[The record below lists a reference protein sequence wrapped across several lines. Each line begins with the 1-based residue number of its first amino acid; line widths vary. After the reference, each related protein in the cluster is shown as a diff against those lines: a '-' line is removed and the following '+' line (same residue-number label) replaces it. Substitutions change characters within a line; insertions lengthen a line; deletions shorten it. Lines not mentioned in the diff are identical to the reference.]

1 MKILLRLC
9 ILAVFNLSM
18 VYSMAQVT
26 VSGTVKDGSTN
37 ETLIGATVL
46 VKGTALGTVTDI
58 DGKYSIQV
66 PSTPT
71 TLVFSFIGYESV
83 TKEVTSASSS
93 MDVTLNLSSNSL
105 DEVIINGFAT
115 TVTRRNSANAVA
127 RVSAKEL
134 TEVVN
139 QQTMEG
145 ALQGQFAGAEI
156 KSASGAPGGGFS
168 VKMRGVT
175 SVFGNQQPL
184 YIIDGVFLNN
194 STISSGVNVVSE
206 AAGGGNT
213 STNQDD
219 SSNRIADIDPEDIES
234 IEVLK
239 GASAAAIYGSQAAGG
254 VVIITTKRGQAGRT
268 KVSLSQTFGTIRPIS
283 LLGTRDWN
291 AQRVED
297 SFGPD
302 AVTTFNQNGITD
314 YEAELYDNTGLN
326 TTSRLE
332 ISGGND
338 VTQYKFGATYKNEDG
353 IVENTGYE
361 KASFR
366 LNLDQKVTDW
376 LDVDLSMNYI
386 DSEADRGFFN
396 NGNTN
401 TTVGYALAFTAP
413 WENLFPDENGV
424 FPAGGA
430 GSNVLETVNTVTN
443 RENVDRFIGGVTAN
457 FNLYRDEKNNVK
469 FVARGG
475 MDTYTL
481 KNTGI
486 FPQSLTFY
494 QDPSSLRGVL
504 LAGNTTNQNTNMQG
518 FLVWSHYRPSGI
530 SFTTSAGATREDG
543 NLDNNL
549 VTATGLI
556 GSQTNVD
563 QADNVGVNQ
572 TRRSFINK
580 GFVIQEEIN
589 FDEKVF
595 VTLGIRGDK
604 STNNGD
610 ANELFFYPKANVAF
624 NLPKLG
630 ITPSEKIST
639 LKPRIAYGESQRSP
653 VFSARFNTL
662 APTFIGVNS
671 GLNTAGILGNPNI
684 LPERQKELEFGAD
697 IGVADDKVVLGI
709 TYYIKTIDE
718 LLLQDQIEPS
728 SGFTRQWVNAGS
740 LQNKGLE
747 ITADANII
755 RKENLS
761 WTTGINWWMNRSEV
775 TELNVDPFNTGGFAA
790 SLGQFRIEEG
800 MPATQLVGTVRP
812 EDAATLDPDGDGFA
826 VYGDAEPDF
835 QMNWRNSL
843 NYKEWSLDFLWHW
856 KNGGDNIN
864 LSTLLYDLAGTTW
877 DYDDVT
883 LDPAGVLGNGEF
895 RTSEW
900 FAGNASPWIEDASYL
915 RLRQIGVYRSFPL
928 GWSDGTASIKL
939 GISASNLINIFDY
952 NSYDPEV
959 SNFGGNVL
967 ANNIEVTP
975 FPSSKR
981 LNFHIKANF

>member
-83 TKEVTSASSS
+83 SKEVTSASNS

-254 VVIITTKRGQAGRT
+254 VVIITTKRGQAGKT

-291 AQRVED
+291 AERVED
-297 SFGPD
+297 AYGPD
-302 AVTTFNQNGITD
+302 AVTQFQQNGITD

-401 TTVGYALAFTAP
+401 TTVGYALAFTTP
-413 WENLFPDENGV
+413 WEQLFPDENGV

-457 FNLYRDEKNNVK
+457 FNLYRDEKNNLK

-481 KNTGI
+481 KNTGV

-494 QDPSSLRGVL
+494 QDPASLRGVL

-595 VTLGIRGDK
+595 LTLGIRGDK

-630 ITPSEKIST
+630 ITPSEKVST

-662 APTFIGVNS
+662 TPTFVGVNS
-671 GLNTAGILGNPNI
+671 GVNTSGVLGNPDI

-697 IGVADDKVVLGI
+697 IGFVEDKVVFGI

-728 SGFTRQWVNAGS
+728 SGFTTQWVNAGS
-740 LQNKGLE
+740 LENKGLE

-761 WTTGINWWMNRSEV
+761 WTTGINWWMNRSEI

-915 RLRQIGVYRSFPL
+915 RLRQIGVYRTIPL
-928 GWSDGTASIKL
+928 GWSDGTASVKL
-939 GISASNLINIFDY
+939 GVSASNLINIFDY

-967 ANNIEVTP
+967 ANNVEVTP

>member
-1 MKILLRLC
+1 MKHFLRFCFIGAFFL
-9 ILAVFNLSM
+9 FTYSLS
-18 VYSMAQVT
+18 AQIT
-26 VSGTVKDGSTN
+26 VSGTVKDASTN

-58 DGKYSIQV
+58 NGKYSIEL
-66 PSTPT
+66 PGSSG
-71 TLVFSFIGYESV
+71 TLVYSFIGYETLSKDV
-83 TKEVTSASSS
+83 SSS
-93 MDVTLNLSSNSL
+93 STMDVVLNLSSSSL
-105 DEVIINGFAT
+105 DEVIVNGFAT

-184 YIIDGVFLNN
+184 YILDGVFLNN
-194 STISSGVNVVSE
+194 STISSGVNTVSE

-219 SSNRIADIDPEDIES
+219 ASNRIADIDPEDIES
-234 IEVLK
+234 VEVLK
-239 GASAAAIYGSQAAGG
+239 GASAAAIYGSRAAGG
-254 VVIITTKRGQAGRT
+254 VVIITTKRGKAGKAR
-268 KVSLSQTFGTIRPIS
+268 VSLSQTIGTIRPIS

-291 AQRVED
+291 AENVEATG
-297 SFGPD
+297 GPD
-302 AVTTFNQNGITD
+302 ALAVFNAGGLND
-314 YEAELYDNTGLN
+314 YESELFDNTGTN
-326 TTSRLE
+326 STSRLT
-332 ISGGND
+332 ISGGTD
-338 VTQYKFGATYKNEDG
+338 KTKYMFGATYKNENG

-366 LNLDQKVTDW
+366 LNLDQNVTDW
-376 LDVDLSMNYI
+376 FDVSLSMNYV

-401 TTVGYALAFTAP
+401 TTVGYALAFTYP
-413 WENLFPDENGV
+413 WEDLFADANGV
-424 FPAGGA
+424 YPAGGA

-443 RENVDRFIGGVTAN
+443 RENVDRFIGGLTAN
-457 FNLYRDEKNNVK
+457 FNLFRNEKNNVK
-469 FVARGG
+469 FQTRAG

-504 LAGNTTNQNTNMQG
+504 LAGNTTSQNTNMQG
-518 FLVWSHYRPSGI
+518 FLIWSHYSSSGI
-530 SFTTSAGATREDG
+530 TFTTSAGASREDG

-572 TRRSFINK
+572 TKSSFVNH
-580 GFVIQEEIN
+580 GYVIQEEIN
-589 FDEKVF
+589 YQEKIF
-595 VTLGIRGDK
+595 LTLGVRADK

-610 ANELFFYPKANVAF
+610 SDELFFYPKANVAF
-624 NLPKLG
+624 NLPELG
-630 ITPSEKIST
+630 ISPSGRVST
-639 LKPRIAYGESQRSP
+639 LKPRIAYGESQRPP

-662 APTFIGVNS
+662 NPTFIGQNS
-671 GLNTAGILGNPNI
+671 GVLTAGILGNPDI

-697 IGVADDKVVLGI
+697 VGINNDNIVVGI
-709 TYYIKTIDE
+709 TYYIKTIED
-718 LLLQDQIEPS
+718 LLLRDQIEPS
-728 SGFTRQWVNAGS
+728 SGFTTQWVNAGT

-747 ITADANII
+747 ITADAGVIK
-755 RKENLS
+755 KENFS
-761 WTTGINWWMNRSEV
+761 WSTGINWWMNRSEI

-800 MPATQLVGTVRP
+800 KPATQLVGTVSAD
-812 EDAATLDPDGDGFA
+812 DAAELDPDGDGFA

-835 QMNWRNSL
+835 QMNWRNSI
-843 NYKEWSLDFLWHW
+843 NYENWSLDFLFHW
-856 KNGGDNIN
+856 KEGGDNIN

-877 DYDDVT
+877 DYDDTT
-883 LDPAGVLGNGEF
+883 LDPSGAMVNGDY

-900 FAGNASPWIEDASYL
+900 FAGNAAPWIEDASYI
-915 RLRQIGVYRSFPL
+915 RLRQIGLYRKFPL
-928 GWSDGTASIKL
+928 SWSDGTANLSL
-939 GISASNLINIFDY
+939 GISATNLINIFDY

-967 ANNIEVTP
+967 ANNVEVTP

>member
-1 MKILLRLC
+1 MKHFLRFCFIGAFFL
-9 ILAVFNLSM
+9 FTYSLS
-18 VYSMAQVT
+18 AQIT
-26 VSGTVKDGSTN
+26 VSGTVKDASTN

-58 DGKYSIQV
+58 NGKYSIEL
-66 PSTPT
+66 PGSSG
-71 TLVFSFIGYESV
+71 TLVYSFIGYETLSKDV
-83 TKEVTSASSS
+83 SSS
-93 MDVTLNLSSNSL
+93 STMDVVLNLSSSSL
-105 DEVIINGFAT
+105 DEVIVNGFAT

-184 YIIDGVFLNN
+184 YILDGVFLNN
-194 STISSGVNVVSE
+194 STISSGVNTVSE

-219 SSNRIADIDPEDIES
+219 ASNRIADIDPEDIES
-234 IEVLK
+234 VEVLK
-239 GASAAAIYGSQAAGG
+239 GASAAAIYGSRAAGG
-254 VVIITTKRGQAGRT
+254 VVIITTKRGKAGKAR
-268 KVSLSQTFGTIRPIS
+268 VSLSQTIGTIRPIS

-291 AQRVED
+291 AENVEATG
-297 SFGPD
+297 GPD
-302 AVTTFNQNGITD
+302 ALAVFNAGGLND
-314 YEAELYDNTGLN
+314 YESELFDNTGTN
-326 TTSRLE
+326 STSRLT
-332 ISGGND
+332 ISGGTD
-338 VTQYKFGATYKNEDG
+338 KTKYMFGATYKNENG

-366 LNLDQKVTDW
+366 LNLDQNVTDW
-376 LDVDLSMNYI
+376 FDVSLSMNYV

-401 TTVGYALAFTAP
+401 TTVGYALAFTYP
-413 WENLFPDENGV
+413 WEDLFADANGV
-424 FPAGGA
+424 YPAGGA

-443 RENVDRFIGGVTAN
+443 RENVDRFIGGLTAN
-457 FNLYRDEKNNVK
+457 FNLFRNEKNNVK
-469 FVARGG
+469 FQTRAG

-504 LAGNTTNQNTNMQG
+504 LAGNTTSQNTNMQG
-518 FLVWSHYRPSGI
+518 FLIWSYYSSSGI
-530 SFTTSAGATREDG
+530 TFTTSAGASREDG

-572 TRRSFINK
+572 TKSSFVNH
-580 GFVIQEEIN
+580 GYVIQEEIN
-589 FDEKVF
+589 YQEKIF
-595 VTLGIRGDK
+595 LTLGVRADK

-610 ANELFFYPKANVAF
+610 SDELFFYPKANVAF
-624 NLPKLG
+624 NLPELG
-630 ITPSEKIST
+630 ISPSGRVST
-639 LKPRIAYGESQRSP
+639 LKPRIAYGESQRPP

-662 APTFIGVNS
+662 NPTFIGQNS
-671 GLNTAGILGNPNI
+671 GVLTAGILGNPDI

-697 IGVADDKVVLGI
+697 VGINNDNIVVGI
-709 TYYIKTIDE
+709 TYYIKTIED
-718 LLLQDQIEPS
+718 LLLRDQIEPS
-728 SGFTRQWVNAGS
+728 SGFTTQWVNAGT

-747 ITADANII
+747 ITADAGVIK
-755 RKENLS
+755 KENFS
-761 WTTGINWWMNRSEV
+761 WSTGINWWMNRSEI

-800 MPATQLVGTVRP
+800 KPATQLVGTVSAD
-812 EDAATLDPDGDGFA
+812 DAAELDPDGDGFA

-835 QMNWRNSL
+835 QMNWRNSI
-843 NYKEWSLDFLWHW
+843 NYENWSLDFLFHW
-856 KNGGDNIN
+856 KEGGDNIN

-877 DYDDVT
+877 DYDDTT
-883 LDPAGVLGNGEF
+883 LDPSGAMVNGDY

-900 FAGNASPWIEDASYL
+900 FAGNAAPWIEDASYI
-915 RLRQIGVYRSFPL
+915 RLRQIGLYRKFPL
-928 GWSDGTASIKL
+928 SWSDGTANLSL
-939 GISASNLINIFDY
+939 GISATNLINIFDY

-967 ANNIEVTP
+967 ANNVEVTP